1 MTTSA
6 DIVRRWVVGIFLL
19 IAVAM
24 VVCGETVLKS
34 RLRQETF
41 LYYWMVCIFFT
52 GLTFIAAL
60 VDLWIIRRRARRE
73 RLDLL
78 KKTFSGLDLDV
89 EIPEVKDR
97 ARRNRFKP

>member
-1 MTTSA
+1 MANSA
-6 DIVRRWVVGIFLL
+6 DIVRRWLVGIFLL

-24 VVCGETVLKS
+24 VVCGQTVLKS

-41 LYYWMVCIFFT
+41 LYYWMVCILFT

-73 RLDLL
+73 RRDLL
-78 KKTFSGLDLDV
+78 NKTFSGLDLDL
-89 EIPEVKDR
+89 EIPDEKDR
-97 ARRNRFKP
+97 ARRDRFKP